1 MYSRDTNRAKLSEVA
16 PTAIHHHFSR
26 IASRY
31 RHLRITDSEPIAF
44 VARELGELGCVE
56 AADIGCGDGR
66 YDLLLCKDLGD
77 KLSLACVDNNGDML
91 EALDAHLK
99 EHDVSNFKTVS
110 SKTER
115 LPFPSGTLDCVCTF
129 NAVHHFNLL
138 DFLRESVR
146 ILKNGGY
153 LFIYFL
159 AVFTERTK
167 RGNNRIRAER

>member
-1 MYSRDTNRAKLSEVA
+1 M
-16 PTAIHHHFSR
+16 
-26 IASRY
+26 
-31 RHLRITDSEPIAF
+31 
-44 VARELGELGCVE
+44 GCVE

-110 SKTER
+110 SKAER